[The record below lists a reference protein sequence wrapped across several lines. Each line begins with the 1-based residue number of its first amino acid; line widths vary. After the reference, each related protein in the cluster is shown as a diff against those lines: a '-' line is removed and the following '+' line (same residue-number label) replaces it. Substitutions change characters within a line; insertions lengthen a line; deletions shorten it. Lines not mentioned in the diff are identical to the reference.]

1 MPCRFGG
8 LWWPSEGPDMLD
20 EARRWA
26 ETQFGTADLGDARR
40 THRLV
45 STMAAIARAPD
56 ERLPRQ
62 LGSLANTKAGY
73 RLFDCGAVT
82 RTAVMDPHVAQG
94 RAAAARHPI
103 VLMVHDDT
111 ILDVS
116 PHRTLQGAGRVGD
129 DRGTG
134 FLAHSWLTSCLAVR
148 PSGATLGLAHQ
159 TIWARPPKGVTPQ
172 TRASAV
178 WADTVET
185 IGRPPDG
192 PVFVSVADRGA
203 DIFAPLER
211 VREAGWDAV
220 VRAARERRLVQG
232 GGSLPA
238 LRAARPMGAS
248 SIRTKTV
255 AAVVCGAWRAL
266 ELLPPRNGPRGR
278 TPIRVRGV
286 RVWNDRL
293 AWLLLTTRPI
303 ESLDQALEIVSWS
316 TRRWIVEEFHKA
328 WKTGCRAEERR
339 LPQADRLVPLLGAL
353 AIVAVRLLTLRD
365 AARRDGPAPADAPAA
380 ALKVLAAKLQ
390 RPAECFETNR
400 AFLRGVAQLGGF
412 LARTSDGEPGWQTLW
427 KGWSVLMT
435 LVEGY
440 ELAQTIA
447 SAK

>member
-1 MPCRFGG
+1 M
-8 LWWPSEGPDMLD
+8 S
-20 EARRWA
+20 
-26 ETQFGTADLGDARR
+26 
-40 THRLV
+40 
-45 STMAAIARAPD
+45 
-56 ERLPRQ
+56 
-62 LGSLANTKAGY
+62 
-73 RLFDCGAVT
+73 
-82 RTAVMDPHVAQG
+82 DPHVAQC

-111 ILDVS
+111 ILDFS
-116 PHRTLQGAGRVGD
+116 LHRTLKGAGRVGD

-134 FLAHSWLTSCLAVR
+134 FLAHSCLAVL

-159 TIWARPPKGVTPQ
+159 TIWARLPKGVTPQ
-172 TRASAV
+172 TRESAV
-178 WADTVET
+178 WAETVET

-192 PVFVSVADRGA
+192 TAFVSVGDRGA
-203 DIFAPLER
+203 DIFAHLES
-211 VREAGWDAV
+211 VQDAGWDAV

-232 GGSLPA
+232 GGSLAA
-238 LRAARPMGAS
+238 LRAARAMGAS
-248 SIRTKTV
+248 TISTKTGE
-255 AAVVCGAWRAL
+255 AVVCVAWRDL
-266 ELLPPRNGPRGR
+266 ELLPPRNGPQGR

-293 AWLLLTTRPI
+293 EWLLLTTRPVG
-303 ESLDQALEIVSWS
+303 SLDQALEIISWY

-339 LPQADRLVPLLGAL
+339 LTQADRLVPLLGAL

-365 AARRDGPAPADAPAA
+365 AARRDGTAPADVPAA
-380 ALKVLAAKLQ
+380 ALKILAAKLQ
-390 RPAECFETNR
+390 RPAECFESNR

>member
-1 MPCRFGG
+1 
-8 LWWPSEGPDMLD
+8 MLD
-20 EARRWA
+20 EAHYWA
-26 ETQFGTADLGDARR
+26 ETQFGAAELGDARR
-40 THRLV
+40 TGRLV
-45 STMAAIARAPD
+45 STMAAIARNPD
-56 ERLPRQ
+56 ESLPRQ
-62 LGSLANTKAGY
+62 LGSIGDAKAAY

-82 RTAVMDPHVAQG
+82 REAVMDPHLAQC

-103 VLMVHDDT
+103 VLMVQDDT
-111 ILDVS
+111 TLDFS
-116 PHRTLQGAGRVGD
+116 THRRLRSAGRVGD

-134 FLAHSWLTSCLAVR
+134 FLAHSCLAVL

-172 TRASAV
+172 TRESAV

-185 IGRPPDG
+185 IGRPPAG
-192 PVFVSVADRGA
+192 TTFVSVGDRGA
-203 DIFAPLER
+203 DIFAHLES

-232 GGSLPA
+232 GGSLTA

-248 SIRTKTV
+248 TIRTKTGE
-255 AAVVCGAWRAL
+255 AVVCVAWRER
-266 ELLPPRNGPRGR
+266 ELLPPRNGSKGH

-293 AWLLLTTRPI
+293 AWLLLTTRPV
-303 ESLDQALEIVSWS
+303 ESLDQALEIISWS

-339 LPQADRLVPLLGAL
+339 LAQADRLVPLLGAL

-365 AARRDGPAPADAPAA
+365 AARRDSTAPADVPAA